1 MVINNCELN
10 PFCCS
15 LFAKDGAKIN
25 KISGKIQLIV
35 LIMLNSTKIISV
47 CRQKDVE

>member
-10 PFCCS
+10 PFYCP

-25 KISGKIQLIV
+25 KISGKNTINHV
-35 LIMLNSTKIISV
+35 NNV
-47 CRQKDVE
+47 